1 MPRSDAAP
9 PRARRARPACALTDP
24 PPAPSAPGDVRL
36 KKVLFG
42 TNIDLGE
49 CACVDKGCT
58 CGLDVSHTLLMYE

>member
-42 TNIDLGE
+42 TIIDLGE
-49 CACVDKGCT
+49 YACVDR
-58 CGLDVSHTLLMYE
+58 D